1 MARSTSPRS
10 LAKKKPQTS
19 LILLEEVGGKG
30 RGVFA
35 GRDIAAQEE
44 VLEFLGNIVD
54 VSELEDLTHALQIG
68 PREFLTSSGDVDDYV
83 NHSCEPNCGIRN
95 DDHRVVLFALRDIAK
110 DDEITF
116 DYSTTQTGGFWSML
130 CQCGS
135 AKCRGMIGDFQDLPV
150 NTKAFYVRQGAVLTY
165 LVEEPGVKP
174 SKVSNDEYKSGR
186 RSRKKPI
193 PARNC

>member
-10 LAKKKPQTS
+10 LAKKKPQSS

-35 GRDIAAQEE
+35 GRNIAAQEE
-44 VLEFLGNIVD
+44 VLEFLGNVVD
-54 VSELEDLTHALQIG
+54 VSELDDLTHALQIG
-68 PREFLTSSGDVDDYV
+68 AREFLTSSGDVDDYV

-95 DDHRVVLFALRDIAK
+95 DGQRVVLFALGDIAK
-110 DDEITF
+110 GEEITF

-135 AKCRGMIGDFQDLPV
+135 AKCRGMIGDFQDLPLS
-150 NTKAFYVRQGAVLTY
+150 TKAFYVGHGAVLTY
-165 LVEEPGVKP
+165 LVEDGVKP
-174 SKVSNDEYKSGR
+174 SKVSNGEYKSGR

-193 PARNC
+193 PDRNA